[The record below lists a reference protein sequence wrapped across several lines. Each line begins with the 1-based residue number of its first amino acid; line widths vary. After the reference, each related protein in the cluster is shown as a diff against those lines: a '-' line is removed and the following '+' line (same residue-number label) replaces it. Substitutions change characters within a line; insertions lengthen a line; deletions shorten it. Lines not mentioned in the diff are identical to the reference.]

1 MVDLV
6 DVSSGA
12 DPSDIFVDGFF
23 EEGCDCSQVVLLEEV
38 QEARSRVISVLKPKF
53 SNGLISRMLLYLV
66 GA

>member
-38 QEARSRVISVLKPKF
+38 QEARARVVSVLKPKF
-53 SNGLISRMLLYLV
+53 SY
-66 GA
+66 

>member
-38 QEARSRVISVLKPKF
+38 QEACARVISVLKPKF
-53 SNGLISRMLLYLV
+53 SNGVITRMML
-66 GA
+66 